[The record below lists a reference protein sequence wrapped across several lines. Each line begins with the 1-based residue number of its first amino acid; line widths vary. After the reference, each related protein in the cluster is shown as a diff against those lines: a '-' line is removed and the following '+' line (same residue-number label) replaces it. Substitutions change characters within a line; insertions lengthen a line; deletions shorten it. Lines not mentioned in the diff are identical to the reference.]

1 MTLAPPSSPH
11 FTLLAIFVCVL
22 FFVVNMNVN
31 IEKMSKTA
39 DDLQSLLFQYQYED
53 VPEKGT
59 PAYLQEERKHIAV
72 VQDLLREHLTLE
84 NVNNFGK

>member
-1 MTLAPPSSPH
+1 MDLT
-11 FTLLAIFVCVL
+11 IER
-22 FFVVNMNVN
+22 MN
-31 IEKMSKTA
+31 KTA
-39 DDLQSLLFQYQYED
+39 DNLQNLLIQHQYQD

-59 PAYLQEERKHIAV
+59 SAYLQEERKHIAV